1 MTATGDMTDDENAI
15 VARWA
20 QERGLAKRL
29 RDPAVRARVR
39 LMFGGAV
46 ARRPGSPVGD
56 GPPRRHRAEVT
67 ADRLTDD
74 VIHFCDR
81 LTGEER
87 DAAGLIIQAL
97 REIADGERQ

>member
-1 MTATGDMTDDENAI
+1 MTATKNERNTAI
-15 VARWA
+15 
-20 QERGLAKRL
+20 RGAFTRAFKDAK
-29 RDPAVRARVR
+29 AAGNV
-39 LMFGGAV
+39 
-46 ARRPGSPVGD
+46 
-56 GPPRRHRAEVT
+56 PRRHRAEVT

-97 REIADGERQ
+97 REIADDERQ